1 MTDEQYMEYALNL
14 AKKGE
19 GHVAPNPM
27 VGAVIVKNG
36 RIIGEGYHEKYGE
49 AHAEVNAIQRA
60 TEAVE
65 GATIYVTLEPC
76 AHYGKTPPC
85 AQLLIDSKIKRVVIG
100 CLDPN
105 RLVGGQGVQMLKEAG
120 LSVTVGVLQNECEK
134 INEIFMHYITQ
145 KQPFVI
151 MKTAMTLDGKIAS
164 VTGDSKWITGS
175 KAREQV
181 HKLRHRVSGIMVG
194 IETVLVDNPF
204 LSCRIP
210 GGVHPIRLIVDSK
223 LRVPLDANVLNNQ
236 EQQKTIVATTNLCD
250 KNKQKALEEK
260 GIEVVCFPHQEGQVN
275 LKTWI
280 CWLGERKIDSILL
293 EGGSTLNFSMLK
305 EGLVHRIETY
315 IAPKILGGNQ
325 APTPVGGEGF
335 KQMIDAIYL
344 REMQVKTV
352 GEDLWIC
359 AKVAGKGD

>member
-105 RLVGGQGVQMLKEAG
+105 RLVGGCSNVKRSW
-120 LSVTVGVLQNECEK
+120 SVC
-134 INEIFMHYITQ
+134 YSRC
-145 KQPFVI
+145 
-151 MKTAMTLDGKIAS
+151 IA
-164 VTGDSKWITGS
+164 KRMW
-175 KAREQV
+175 
-181 HKLRHRVSGIMVG
+181 
-194 IETVLVDNPF
+194 
-204 LSCRIP
+204 
-210 GGVHPIRLIVDSK
+210 
-223 LRVPLDANVLNNQ
+223 
-236 EQQKTIVATTNLCD
+236 
-250 KNKQKALEEK
+250 KNK
-260 GIEVVCFPHQEGQVN
+260 
-275 LKTWI
+275 
-280 CWLGERKIDSILL
+280 
-293 EGGSTLNFSMLK
+293 
-305 EGLVHRIETY
+305 
-315 IAPKILGGNQ
+315 
-325 APTPVGGEGF
+325 
-335 KQMIDAIYL
+335 
-344 REMQVKTV
+344 
-352 GEDLWIC
+352 
-359 AKVAGKGD
+359 

>member
-210 GGVHPIRLIVDSK
+210 GGVYP
-223 LRVPLDANVLNNQ
+223 
-236 EQQKTIVATTNLCD
+236 
-250 KNKQKALEEK
+250 
-260 GIEVVCFPHQEGQVN
+260 
-275 LKTWI
+275 
-280 CWLGERKIDSILL
+280 
-293 EGGSTLNFSMLK
+293 GSL
-305 EGLVHRIETY
+305 
-315 IAPKILGGNQ
+315 
-325 APTPVGGEGF
+325 
-335 KQMIDAIYL
+335 
-344 REMQVKTV
+344 
-352 GEDLWIC
+352 
-359 AKVAGKGD
+359 

>member
-236 EQQKTIVATTNLCD
+236 EQQKTIV
-250 KNKQKALEEK
+250 
-260 GIEVVCFPHQEGQVN
+260 
-275 LKTWI
+275 
-280 CWLGERKIDSILL
+280 
-293 EGGSTLNFSMLK
+293 
-305 EGLVHRIETY
+305 
-315 IAPKILGGNQ
+315 
-325 APTPVGGEGF
+325 
-335 KQMIDAIYL
+335 
-344 REMQVKTV
+344 
-352 GEDLWIC
+352 ED
-359 AKVAGKGD
+359 